1 MNKCPNCHSTECPCV
16 NYAEFPCDC
25 PKQIPTRR
33 FTSPNS
39 PLPPDELDEL
49 QRCIEAAND
58 LLRSLGNESDPN
70 NKRQLQLHLLNLR
83 GVCVKVKLKGGESR
97 SEDKESDAG
106 EGEAVIEKTG
116 TLVTA
121 GRNFI
126 QLNILGN
133 DVFILYERL
142 ILLSREDC
150 PKHEQPKKEKVTI
163 WRKYYLK
170 WKKLFRD
177 FHKWFFR
184 YSREKLRITKH
195 HLHDEQEFLHADRTN
210 RRKLVLNFG
219 DFVSKDPE
227 LVNLFFGLSLH
238 MHLEHYL
245 GKDIKVKTDD
255 SRMMEGIL
263 YKVESER
270 IKVKNSNKSKE
281 INMNEIC
288 FLEIINNHP

>member
-142 ILLSREDC
+142 ISLSREDC

-195 HLHDEQEFLHADRTN
+195 HLHDEQEFLHTDRTN

-270 IKVKNSNKSKE
+270 IKVKNRNKSKE